1 MIALD
6 SYSAYFAVSLFFC
19 ATEIQLFFNFS
30 RWRPPPS
37 WIFEISSFNGRY
49 AQERRTV
56 SSCQISSK
64 SLKPRLRYCYI
75 SIFQDGCRRHLG
87 FLKFQNFNRRNGQE
101 GATASA
107 CQISSKSVE
116 PRPRYGVFSI
126 FQKGGSL
133 PIWILK
139 SSNF

>member
-101 GATASA
+101 GRTASA
-107 CQISSKSVE
+107 CMV
-116 PRPRYGVFSI
+116 VFI
-126 FQKGGSL
+126 TVQNLVGIDAVVLIVCTFFDFASL
-133 PIWILK
+133 A
-139 SSNF
+139 

>member
-1 MIALD
+1 VIALD

-101 GATASA
+101 GRTASA
-107 CQISSKSVE
+107 CMV
-116 PRPRYGVFSI
+116 VFI
-126 FQKGGSL
+126 TVQNLVGIDAVVLIVCTFFDFASL
-133 PIWILK
+133 A
-139 SSNF
+139 